1 MSFNGYKNLFVKA
14 ASLGFSNTRGALL
27 EQGFVD
33 ENMYGQHSFSWWDEF
48 EKKNNVQW
56 WGPKD
61 KEVMELFKQKILETD
76 KNEPFLAVMFTADWH
91 MNCFGMVNP
100 YFDNDEDIKKSTI
113 NNFNDFI
120 AWFEKQDFYDN
131 TTLAIVADHAKMGHG
146 GSEGTRLYNAFFNL
160 PERFMNNLN
169 TDKIVNQLDMASTIL
184 EIAGV
189 ELPDRQYGLGYS
201 IFSEKENSVGR

>member
-1 MSFNGYKNLFVKA
+1 M
-14 ASLGFSNTRGALL
+14 
-27 EQGFVD
+27 
-33 ENMYGQHSFSWWDEF
+33 
-48 EKKNNVQW
+48 
-56 WGPKD
+56 
-61 KEVMELFKQKILETD
+61 
-76 KNEPFLAVMFTADWH
+76 
-91 MNCFGMVNP
+91 
-100 YFDNDEDIKKSTI
+100 
-113 NNFNDFI
+113 
-120 AWFEKQDFYDN
+120 
-131 TTLAIVADHAKMGHG
+131 ADHAKMGHG